1 MKIQSLHIQNFTV
14 FEDQKF
20 DFCDGINVFIGANA
34 TGKTHALKA
43 IYSLLLKQRI
53 PLSSPS
59 GDNLVTFPSGDR
71 LVLPSF
77 FPVVTETFRPA
88 DDQPGN
94 LIRHGE
100 ELNAKIAIET
110 DSQTVEILINS
121 NRGVSGADGIKKGT
135 FDKEKA
141 FVTPLFFP
149 PREMLSAYEG
159 FAALYEKRE
168 VSFDKTYYDICR
180 HLAVPVLREERLPD
194 LISDLTDILGGS
206 VIEKGGRFYI
216 KQPTGKL
223 LEAHL
228 LAEGHRK
235 LAMLVRLITNGEIE
249 KDTVLLWDE
258 PESGLNPVLTT
269 KVAQTIRQLAAAGVQ
284 VFVATH
290 DYLLTSELSV
300 LAEYKQKP
308 DVPTRFFAFSRPSD
322 DPATPVSV
330 QSGDLLQDLSDNPIL
345 KEFVAHYDREE
356 RLFAASQ
363 RKQGAAR

>member
-34 TGKTHALKA
+34 TGKTHVLKA
-43 IYSLLLKQRI
+43 MYG
-53 PLSSPS
+53 LSQAK
-59 GDNLVTFPSGDR
+59 R
-71 LVLPSF
+71 
-77 FPVVTETFRPA
+77 
-88 DDQPGN
+88 DDTS
-94 LIRHGE
+94 
-100 ELNAKIAIET
+100 NAKIPRDSNLLALFNAVFCPAERSTARLIRRSDASATENTAEKEGTEKTAEIKMET
-110 DSQTVEILINS
+110 DFGLVN
-121 NRGVSGADGIKKGT
+121 AGIDSAGFGWGSSIPDDT
-135 FDKEKA
+135 PA
-141 FVTPLFFP
+141 PLFFP

-159 FAALYEKRE
+159 FAASWERRE
-168 VSFDKTYYDICR
+168 LSFDKTYYDICR
-180 HLAVPVLREERLPD
+180 HLEPLVLKKEKLTREASD
-194 LISDLTDILGGS
+194 LISYLTDILGGS

-216 KQPTGKL
+216 KQPDGTL

-235 LAMLVRLITNGEIE
+235 LAMLVRLIANGEIE